1 MWIFISR
8 FILRNK
14 IFLLIA
20 LAIGTFFMSQKAK
33 EVLYSYEFMPLLPND
48 DPIFLEYQDFLTHFG
63 EEGNV
68 MVIGFQCDSLFTLNK
83 FNIFHDLSEDLR
95 EVSGVEEVVSILQAQ
110 NIYKNETTKSFDFKR
125 VNTDRLNSD
134 LEVIRVEK
142 ELKSLPFYRKI
153 FYNEYKQ
160 TYLMALTLNKPL
172 LDSEARIGL
181 IQSIEEVVEPF
192 SISMNVNVHYSG
204 LPYIRTKSTIK
215 TKSEVHLFIFLA
227 LGITAFIMLLF
238 FRSFT
243 AMFYSMLVVGIGVVW
258 ALGTIALLGFKITI
272 LTALIPPLIIVI
284 GIPNCIFLLNKYHN
298 EFRLHRNKVKALS
311 RVIQKVGNAT
321 FMTNATTAAGFATF
335 IITQTQML
343 VEFGIVASIN
353 ILLVFL
359 ISLLVIPSVCS
370 FMPAPKARHLSH
382 LERNWINKLTAWME
396 RIVLHH
402 RPIVYATTLCLL
414 LIAFF
419 GLSKIQTTGNIVD
432 DIPKD
437 DPLIIDLLFFEDN
450 FSGVMPFEIVIDT
463 QKKNGVSKSSTLKR
477 IQKLEE
483 LLSAYPEISSTT
495 SILDLAKFSKQ
506 AYYNGNPNYYSLPN
520 SQEKNFIMKYAKNT
534 LGGGDDLFSSFV
546 DSTKSIA
553 RVSALM
559 KDIGTKQMKT
569 LKDSIRPKIDTIFNP
584 SKYNVSITGTSVLF
598 LEGTRYLVT
607 NLFSSLMLAIALIAI
622 LMAWMFSSS
631 RMVVVSLLP
640 NLIPLVFTGALM
652 GYFGIPIKP
661 STILVFSIAFGIS
674 IDDTIHFLAKYRQ
687 ELKAN
692 HWNIRIA
699 VIKALNETGISMFYT
714 SIVLFF
720 GFSIFIASDFGGTVA
735 LGLLVSVTLL
745 FAMTANLLLLPS
757 LLLSLERMITT
768 SSFREP
774 LIDILDEENDIEI
787 DALILPKREV
797 LEE

>member
-1 MWIFISR
+1 MWILISR

-14 IFLLIA
+14 IILLIA
-20 LAIGTFFMSQKAK
+20 LALGTVFMSQKAQD
-33 EVLYSYEFMPLLPND
+33 VLYSYEFMPLLPVD

-68 MVIGFQCDSLFTLNK
+68 MVVGFQCDSLFTLDK
-83 FNIFHDLSEDLR
+83 FNVFYDLSENLR
-95 EVSGVEEVVSILQAQ
+95 GIVGVEEVVSILQAQ
-110 NIYKNETTKSFDFKR
+110 NIYKNEASKSFDFKR
-125 VNTDRLNSD
+125 VTSGRLNSISE
-134 LEVIRVEK
+134 LIKVK
-142 ELKSLPFYRKI
+142 EELQSLPFYRKL
-153 FYNEYKQ
+153 FYNESKNA
-160 TYLMALTLNKPL
+160 YLMALTLNKPL
-172 LDSEARIGL
+172 LDSERRISL
-181 IQSIEEVVEPF
+181 IQSIEDVVEPF
-192 SISMNVNVHYSG
+192 SIAMNTKVHYSG

-227 LGITAFIMLLF
+227 LGITALIMLLF
-238 FRSFT
+238 FRSFS
-243 AMFYSMLVVGIGVVW
+243 AMFYSMLVVGIGVIW
-258 ALGTIALLGFKITI
+258 AVGTIALIGYKVTI

-298 EFRLHRNKVKALS
+298 EFKLHGNKVKALS

-335 IITQTQML
+335 IVTQTQML
-343 VEFGIVASIN
+343 VEFGVVASIN
-353 ILLVFL
+353 ILLVFF

-370 FMPAPKARHLSH
+370 FMPDPKERHLSH
-382 LERNWINKLTAWME
+382 LERNWMNNLTIWME
-396 RIVLHH
+396 RVVLHH
-402 RPIVYATTLCLL
+402 RSKVYASTLLL
-414 LIAFF
+414 LIVAFF
-419 GLSKIQTTGNIVD
+419 GLSKIETTGNIVD

-437 DPLIIDLLFFEDN
+437 DPLIVDLLFFENN

-463 QKKNGVSKSSTLKR
+463 QKKNGVTKSSTLKR

-483 LLSAYPEISSTT
+483 LLAEYPEISSTT

-506 AYYNGNPNYYSLPN
+506 AYYNGNPKYYSLPN

-534 LGGGDDLFSSFV
+534 LGDGDYLFSSFV

-559 KDIGTKQMKT
+559 KDIGTKQMKA
-569 LKDSIRPKIDTIFNP
+569 LKDSIRPKIDAIFNP
-584 SKYNVSITGTSVLF
+584 KKYDVSITGTSVLF
-598 LEGTRYLVT
+598 LEGTRYLVR
-607 NLFSSLMLAIALIAI
+607 NLFSSLVLAIALIAI

-640 NLIPLVFTGALM
+640 NLIPLVLTGALM

-687 ELKAN
+687 ELKVN
-692 HWNIRIA
+692 HWNIRIS
-699 VIKALNETGISMFYT
+699 VIKALKETGVSMFYT

-720 GFSIFIASDFGGTVA
+720 GFSIFIASEFGGTVA

-774 LIDILDEENDIEI
+774 LLDILDEEDDIEL
-787 DALILPKREV
+787 DALILPKK
-797 LEE
+797 

>member
-1 MWIFISR
+1 MWILISR

-14 IFLLIA
+14 IILLIA
-20 LAIGTFFMSQKAK
+20 LALGTVFMSQKAQD
-33 EVLYSYEFMPLLPND
+33 VLYSYEFMPLLPVD

-68 MVIGFQCDSLFTLNK
+68 MVVGFQCDSLFTLDK
-83 FNIFHDLSEDLR
+83 FNIFYDLSENLR
-95 EVSGVEEVVSILQAQ
+95 GIVGVEEVVSILQAQ
-110 NIYKNETTKSFDFKR
+110 NIYKNEASKSFDFKR
-125 VNTDRLNSD
+125 VTSGRLNSISE
-134 LEVIRVEK
+134 LIKVK
-142 ELKSLPFYRKI
+142 EELQSLPFYRKL
-153 FYNEYKQ
+153 FYNESKNA
-160 TYLMALTLNKPL
+160 YLMALTLNKPL
-172 LDSEARIGL
+172 LDSERRISL
-181 IQSIEEVVEPF
+181 IQSIEDVVEPF
-192 SISMNVNVHYSG
+192 SIAMNTKVHYSG

-227 LGITAFIMLLF
+227 LGITALIMLLF
-238 FRSFT
+238 FRSFS
-243 AMFYSMLVVGIGVVW
+243 AMFYSMLVVGIGVIW
-258 ALGTIALLGFKITI
+258 AVGTIALIGYKVTI

-298 EFRLHRNKVKALS
+298 EFKLHGNKVKALS

-335 IITQTQML
+335 IVTQTQML
-343 VEFGIVASIN
+343 VEFGVVASIN
-353 ILLVFL
+353 ILLVFF

-370 FMPAPKARHLSH
+370 FMPDPKERHLSH
-382 LERNWINKLTAWME
+382 LERNWMNNLTIWME
-396 RIVLHH
+396 RVVLHH
-402 RPIVYATTLCLL
+402 RSKVYASTLLL
-414 LIAFF
+414 LIVAFF
-419 GLSKIQTTGNIVD
+419 GLSKIETTGNIVD

-437 DPLIIDLLFFEDN
+437 DPLIVDLLFFENN

-463 QKKNGVSKSSTLKR
+463 QKKNGVTKSSTLKR

-483 LLSAYPEISSTT
+483 LLAEYPEISSTT

-506 AYYNGNPNYYSLPN
+506 AYYNGNPKYYSLPN

-534 LGGGDDLFSSFV
+534 LGDGDYLFSSFV

-559 KDIGTKQMKT
+559 KDIGTKQMKA
-569 LKDSIRPKIDTIFNP
+569 LKDSIRPKIDAIFNP
-584 SKYNVSITGTSVLF
+584 KKYDVSITGTSVLF
-598 LEGTRYLVT
+598 LEGTRYLVR
-607 NLFSSLMLAIALIAI
+607 NLFSSLVLAIALIAI

-640 NLIPLVFTGALM
+640 NLIPLVLTGALM

-687 ELKAN
+687 ELKVN
-692 HWNIRIA
+692 HWNIRIS
-699 VIKALNETGISMFYT
+699 VIKALKETGVSMFYT

-720 GFSIFIASDFGGTVA
+720 GFSIFIASEFGGTVA

-774 LIDILDEENDIEI
+774 LLDILDEEDDIEL
-787 DALILPKREV
+787 DALILPKK
-797 LEE
+797 

>member
-1 MWIFISR
+1 MWILLSR

-20 LAIGTFFMSQKAK
+20 LALGTFFMSQKAQD
-33 EVLYSYEFMPLLPND
+33 VLYSYEFMPLLPVD

-68 MVIGFQCDSLFTLNK
+68 MVIGFQCDSLFTLDK
-83 FNIFHDLSEDLR
+83 FNIFYDLSENLR
-95 EVSGVEEVVSILQAQ
+95 RVLGVEEVVSILQAQ
-110 NIYKNETTKSFDFKR
+110 NIYKNEASKSFDFKR
-125 VNTDRLNSD
+125 VTSGRLNSIPE
-134 LEVIRVEK
+134 LIKVKE
-142 ELKSLPFYRKI
+142 ELKSLPFYRKL
-153 FYNEYKQ
+153 FYNESNNA
-160 TYLMALTLNKPL
+160 YLMALTLNKPL
-172 LDSEARIGL
+172 LDSERRIDL

-192 SISMNVNVHYSG
+192 SIAMNVKVHYSG

-227 LGITAFIMLLF
+227 LGITALIMLLF
-238 FRSFT
+238 FRSFS
-243 AMFYSMLVVGIGVVW
+243 AMFYSMLVVGIGVIW
-258 ALGTIALLGFKITI
+258 AVGTIALLGYKITI

-284 GIPNCIFLLNKYHN
+284 GIPNCIFLLNKYHI
-298 EFRLHRNKVKALS
+298 EFKLHGNKVKALS
-311 RVIQKVGNAT
+311 RVIQRVGNAT

-343 VEFGIVASIN
+343 VEFGVVASIN
-353 ILLVFL
+353 ILLVFF
-359 ISLLVIPSVCS
+359 ISLIVIPSVCS
-370 FMPAPKARHLSH
+370 FMPDPKERHLSH
-382 LERNWINKLTAWME
+382 LERNWMNNLTLWME
-396 RIVLHH
+396 RVVLHH
-402 RPIVYATTLCLL
+402 RSKVYASTLIF
-414 LIAFF
+414 LIVAFF

-437 DPLIIDLLFFEDN
+437 DPLIVDLLFFENN

-463 QKKNGVSKSSTLKR
+463 QKKNGVTRSSTLKR
-477 IQKLEE
+477 IQKLED
-483 LLSAYPEISSTT
+483 LLAEYPEISSTT
-495 SILDLAKFSKQ
+495 SILDLSKFSKQ
-506 AYYNGNPNYYSLPN
+506 AYYNGNPKYYSLPN

-534 LGGGDDLFSSFV
+534 LGNSDYLFSSFV

-559 KDIGTKQMKT
+559 KDIGTKQMKA
-569 LKDSIRPKIDTIFNP
+569 LKDSIRLKIDAIFNP
-584 SKYNVSITGTSVLF
+584 KKYNVSITGTSVLF
-598 LEGTRYLVT
+598 LEGTRYLVR
-607 NLFSSLMLAIALIAI
+607 NLFSSLLLAIALIAI

-640 NLIPLVFTGALM
+640 NLIPLVLTGALM

-692 HWNIRIA
+692 HWNIRIS
-699 VIKALNETGISMFYT
+699 VIKALKETGVSMFYT

-720 GFSIFIASDFGGTVA
+720 GFFIFTASEFGGTVA

-768 SSFREP
+768 SSFKEP
-774 LIDILDEENDIEI
+774 LLDILDEEDDIEL
-787 DALILPKREV
+787 DALILPKK
-797 LEE
+797 